1 MKQFRKKLNLCFRP
15 FWILSSLM
23 KRLLITKKDKNLINE
38 AISFYLSLFES
49 KDDVSS
55 LERKINSILSRVFC
69 FSNQVELILNETEK
83 TLTVVQSKGEIL

>member
-1 MKQFRKKLNLCFRP
+1 MKQFRKKLNLCFQP

>member
-1 MKQFRKKLNLCFRP
+1 
-15 FWILSSLM
+15 M